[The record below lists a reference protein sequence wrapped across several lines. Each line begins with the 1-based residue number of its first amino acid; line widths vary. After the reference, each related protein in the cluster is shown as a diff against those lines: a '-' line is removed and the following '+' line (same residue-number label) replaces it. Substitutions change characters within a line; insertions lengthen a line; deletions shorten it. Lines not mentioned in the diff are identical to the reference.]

1 MYNKIK
7 GVELSSIQNHTSAGV
22 MQEVIKDVT
31 NELNVLIFDMG
42 IVL

>member
-1 MYNKIK
+1 
-7 GVELSSIQNHTSAGV
+7 

-42 IVL
+42 IVLWEQKAIYLQP